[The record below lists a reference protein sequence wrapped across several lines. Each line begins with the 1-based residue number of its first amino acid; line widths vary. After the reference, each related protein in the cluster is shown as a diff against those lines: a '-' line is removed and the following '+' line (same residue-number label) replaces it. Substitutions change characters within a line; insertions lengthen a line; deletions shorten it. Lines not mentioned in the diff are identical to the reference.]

1 MIDLQW
7 FFGQKKAA
15 VTNICERQSPKV
27 KNYLTKE
34 LFNIKNAYFGL
45 AY

>member
-15 VTNICERQSPKV
+15 VTNICERQSSKV
-27 KNYLTKE
+27 KNYLTK
-34 LFNIKNAYFGL
+34 
-45 AY
+45 